1 MIHVRL
7 QTVLAER
14 SLSGKEQYTVPFEE
28 GMRPVD
34 LLRREGFRGE
44 DQAAIVVLINEEQA
58 NRETP
63 LSDGDRLDLMMNMAG
78 G

>member
-7 QTVLAER
+7 QSVLAER
-14 SLSGKEQYTVPFEE
+14 SLSGKEQYDVVFEE
-28 GMRPVD
+28 GLRAVD
-34 LLRREGFRGE
+34 LMLREGFRGE
-44 DQAAIVVLINEEQA
+44 DQTAIGVLINDEQA

-63 LSDGDRLDLMMNMAG
+63 LSDGDRLELMMNMAG